1 MKKAMLLSVAIVL
14 CAALA
19 LAQDTAPGGSSQSTT
34 STSQTTT
41 TEQNSSG
48 KTIQGCLTGAS
59 GNYMLTDAMGMS
71 YKVLGDESQLSDN
84 VNKQVEVTGTVGATA
99 SASAGNNPDTN
110 APNASAEGNQGE
122 ANANA
127 GNASGAASGGSA
139 TANASKTLTVSSVKK
154 IADSCGAEK

>member
-1 MKKAMLLSVAIVL
+1 MVVSAEFLVARTGFSPLVRSDLQATGTSAGSSKFVGTANATDQGDIMKKAMLLSVAIVL

-41 TEQNSSG
+41 TERNSSG

-84 VNKQVEVTGTVGATA
+84 VNKQVEVTGMVGA
-99 SASAGNNPDTN
+99 SASA
-110 APNASAEGNQGE
+110 S
-122 ANANA
+122 
-127 GNASGAASGGSA
+127 
-139 TANASKTLTVSSVKK
+139 
-154 IADSCGAEK
+154 